1 VSAPYNSPLHRFA
14 VFTAFS
20 TLLLVMA
27 GGLVTSTG
35 SSLSVPDWPL
45 SFGQVF
51 PKMEG
56 GVFYEHGHRM
66 IAASVGLLVSVL
78 MVWLLKAEP
87 RRWVRRLGVAAF
99 LAVVAQGVLGG
110 ITVLFR
116 LPLLVS
122 MGHAC
127 LAQAF
132 FCMTVALAL
141 ATSREWTESA
151 VSYRD
156 ERQVPGLRTMSAVT
170 TSFIFLQLI
179 LGALVRHSGAG
190 LSIPDFPL
198 AFGRIVPPVLEGP
211 ILIAYLHRLGALA
224 VTFYIGWLV
233 ARILR
238 CHRDEP
244 RLARP
249 ALVLAFLLTV
259 QIALG
264 GATVLMQLAVL
275 PATAHVV
282 TGALLLATSLVITLR
297 SFRLLGRPRGEAVLV
312 AGEARSAG
320 ARAGMV
326 VS

>member
-1 VSAPYNSPLHRFA
+1 MSASFNPGLHRFA

-20 TLLLVMA
+20 TLLLVTA

-56 GVFYEHGHRM
+56 GVLYEHGHRM
-66 IAASVGLLVSVL
+66 IAATVGLLVSVL

-110 ITVLFR
+110 ITVLLR

-132 FCMTVALAL
+132 FCMTVTLAL
-141 ATSREWTESA
+141 ATSREWTEMA
-151 VSYRD
+151 VAHRR
-156 ERQVPGLRTMSAVT
+156 EEQMPGLRTMSTVT
-170 TSFIFLQLI
+170 TAFIFFQLI
-179 LGALVRHSGAG
+179 LGALVRHTGAG

-198 AFGRIVPPVLEGP
+198 AFGRLVPPVLEGP
-211 ILIAYLHRLGALA
+211 ILIAYLHRLGALV
-224 VTFYIGWLV
+224 VTFYVLWTV
-233 ARILR
+233 TRILR
-238 CHRDEP
+238 CHRDVP
-244 RLARP
+244 GLARP
-249 ALVLAFLLTV
+249 AITLALLLAL
-259 QIALG
+259 QILLG

-282 TGALLLATSLVITLR
+282 TGALVLATSLLITLR
-297 SFRLLGRPRGEAVLV
+297 AFRLLGRPHGEV
-312 AGEARSAG
+312 ALTAEKAQSTG
-320 ARAGMV
+320 ARAGMA

>member
-1 VSAPYNSPLHRFA
+1 VSVPYRPGLHRFA

-20 TLLLVMA
+20 TLLLVTA

-66 IAASVGLLVSVL
+66 IAATVGLLVVAL
-78 MVWLLKAEP
+78 MIWLLRVE
-87 RRWVRRLGVAAF
+87 RRLWVRRLGVAAF

-110 ITVLFR
+110 ITVLFK

-127 LAQAF
+127 LAQTF
-132 FCMTVALAL
+132 FCMTVTLAL
-141 ATSREWTESA
+141 ATAREWTDGDAEPPRS
-151 VSYRD
+151 D
-156 ERQVPGLRTMSAVT
+156 ERFPGLRTMGVVT
-170 TSFIFLQLI
+170 TAFIFLQLI
-179 LGALVRHSGAG
+179 LGALVRHTGSG

-198 AFGRIVPPVLEGP
+198 AFGRLVPPVLEGP

-224 VTFYIGWLV
+224 VTFYVLWLV
-233 ARILR
+233 GRILR
-238 CHRDEP
+238 SHRDEAK
-244 RLARP
+244 LVRP
-249 ALVLAFLLTV
+249 ALALACLLLM

-264 GATVLMQLAVL
+264 GATVLMQLAVV

-282 TGALLLATSLVITLR
+282 TGALVLATSLLITLR
-297 SFRLLGRPRGEAVLV
+297 SFRMMSGARTRPALTGAPQPAGRPGMAV
-312 AGEARSAG
+312 S
-320 ARAGMV
+320 
-326 VS
+326 

>member
-1 VSAPYNSPLHRFA
+1 LHRFA

-20 TLLLVMA
+20 TLLLVTA

-56 GVFYEHGHRM
+56 GVLYEHGHRM
-66 IAASVGLLVSVL
+66 IAATVGLLIVAL
-78 MVWLLKAEP
+78 MIWLLKVET

-110 ITVLFR
+110 ITVLFK

-132 FCMTVALAL
+132 FCMTVTLAL
-141 ATSREWTESA
+141 ATSREWTEAPVPRRSDA
-151 VSYRD
+151 
-156 ERQVPGLRTMSAVT
+156 QFPGLRTMGAVT
-170 TSFIFLQLI
+170 TAFVFLQLI
-179 LGALVRHSGAG
+179 LGALVRHTGSG

-198 AFGRIVPPVLEGP
+198 AFGRLVPPVLEGP
-211 ILIAYLHRLGALA
+211 ILIAYLHRLGAVA
-224 VTFYIGWLV
+224 VTFYVLWLSS
-233 ARILR
+233 RILR
-238 CHRDEP
+238 CHRHEP
-244 RLARP
+244 KLVRP
-249 ALVLAFLLTV
+249 AMALACLVLI

-264 GATVLMQLAVL
+264 GATVLMQLAVV

-282 TGALLLATSLVITLR
+282 TGALVLATSLLITLR
-297 SFRLLGRPRGEAVLV
+297 SFRLLSGARTNPALAGAAQPAGRPGMAV
-312 AGEARSAG
+312 S
-320 ARAGMV
+320 
-326 VS
+326 

>member
-1 VSAPYNSPLHRFA
+1 MSTPYHPTLHRFA

-20 TLLLVMA
+20 TFLLVIA

-56 GVFYEHGHRM
+56 GVLYEHGHRM
-66 IAASVGLLVSVL
+66 IAATVGLLVSAL
-78 MVWLLKAEP
+78 MVWLLKAES

-132 FCMTVALAL
+132 FCIVVTLAL
-141 ATSREWTESA
+141 ATSREWTETA
-151 VSYRD
+151 VAPRR
-156 ERQVPGLRTMSAVT
+156 EAQVPGLRTMGTVT
-170 TSFIFLQLI
+170 TGFIFLQLI
-179 LGALVRHSGAG
+179 LGALVRHTGAG

-198 AFGRIVPPVLEGP
+198 AFGRLVPPVLEGP
-211 ILIAYLHRLGALA
+211 ILIAYLHRVGALV
-224 VTFYIGWLV
+224 VTFYVIWLA
-233 ARILR
+233 ARIFR
-238 CHRDEP
+238 SHRDEP
-244 RLARP
+244 GLARP
-249 ALVLAFLLTV
+249 ALALVLLLLV

-282 TGALLLATSLVITLR
+282 TGALILATTLLITLR
-297 SFRLLGRPRGEAVLV
+297 SFRLLGRPRGAV
-312 AGEARSAG
+312 AHTAEPAPSSGT
-320 ARAGMV
+320 RAGMA

>member
-1 VSAPYNSPLHRFA
+1 MSTPYHPALHRFA

-20 TLLLVMA
+20 TFLLVIA

-56 GVFYEHGHRM
+56 GVLYEHGHRM
-66 IAASVGLLVSVL
+66 IAATVGLLVSVL
-78 MVWLLKAEP
+78 MVWLLKAES

-132 FCMTVALAL
+132 FCIVVTLAL
-141 ATSREWTESA
+141 ATSREWTETA
-151 VSYRD
+151 VAPRR
-156 ERQVPGLRTMSAVT
+156 EAQVPGLRTMGTVT
-170 TSFIFLQLI
+170 TGFIFLQLI
-179 LGALVRHSGAG
+179 LGALVRHTGAG

-198 AFGRIVPPVLEGP
+198 AFGRLVPPVLEGP
-211 ILIAYLHRLGALA
+211 ILIAYLHRLGALV
-224 VTFYIGWLV
+224 VTFYVVWLV
-233 ARILR
+233 ARVFR
-238 CHRDEP
+238 SHRDEP
-244 RLARP
+244 GLARP
-249 ALVLAFLLTV
+249 ALALALLLLV

-282 TGALLLATSLVITLR
+282 TGALILATSLLITLR
-297 SFRLLGRPRGEAVLV
+297 SFRLLGRPRGAV
-312 AGEARSAG
+312 ARTADPAPSSG
-320 ARAGMV
+320 TRAGMA

>member
-1 VSAPYNSPLHRFA
+1 MSARYNKALHRFA

-20 TLLLVMA
+20 TLLLVTA

-56 GVFYEHGHRM
+56 GVLYEHGHRM
-66 IAASVGLLVSVL
+66 VAATVGLLVTIL
-78 MVWLLKAEP
+78 MIWILRAET
-87 RRWVRRLGVAAF
+87 RRWVRGLGIAAF
-99 LAVVAQGVLGG
+99 AAVVAQGVLGG
-110 ITVLFR
+110 ITVLFK
-116 LPLLVS
+116 LPLLIS

-132 FCMTVALAL
+132 FCLTVTLAL
-141 ATSREWTESA
+141 VTSQEWMSPA
-151 VSYRD
+151 VPPKAE
-156 ERQVPGLRTMSAVT
+156 ERFPGLRSMSLLT
-170 TSFIFLQLI
+170 TSVIFLQLI
-179 LGALVRHSGAG
+179 LGALVRHTGSG

-198 AFGRIVPPVLEGP
+198 AFGRLIPPVLEGP
-211 ILIAYLHRLGALA
+211 ILIAYLHRLGAVA
-224 VTFYIGWLV
+224 VTFYVTWMV

-244 RLARP
+244 KLARP
-249 ALVLAFLLTV
+249 AWALAGLLVM

-264 GATVLMQLAVL
+264 GITVLSQLAVV

-282 TGALLLATSLVITLR
+282 TGALVLALSLLIALR
-297 SFRLLGRPRGEAVLV
+297 AFRLVGPARLRPAPARD
-312 AGEARSAG
+312 EAREAEASARL
-320 ARAGMV
+320 AV
-326 VS
+326 P

>member
-1 VSAPYNSPLHRFA
+1 MSTPYHPALHRFA
-14 VFTAFS
+14 VFTACS
-20 TLLLVMA
+20 TLVLVLA

-78 MVWLLKAEP
+78 MVWLWKAEE

-127 LAQAF
+127 LGQAF
-132 FCMTVALAL
+132 FCMTVTLAL

-151 VSYRD
+151 ATHRS
-156 ERQVPGLRTMSAVT
+156 EAQVPGLRAMGAVT
-170 TSFIFLQLI
+170 TGFIFLQLI
-179 LGALVRHSGAG
+179 LGALVRHTGAG

-198 AFGRIVPPVLEGP
+198 AFGRLVPPVLEGP
-211 ILIAYLHRLGALA
+211 ILIAYLHRLGALV
-224 VTFYIGWLV
+224 VTFYVVWLV

-238 CHRDEP
+238 CHRDE
-244 RLARP
+244 RGLARP
-249 ALVLAFLLTV
+249 AIALAFLLAV

-282 TGALLLATSLVITLR
+282 TGALLLATSLLITLR
-297 SFRLLGRPRGEAVLV
+297 AFRLLGRPRGAVVLT
-312 AGEARSAG
+312 ADQAQSAG
-320 ARAGMV
+320 ARAGMA